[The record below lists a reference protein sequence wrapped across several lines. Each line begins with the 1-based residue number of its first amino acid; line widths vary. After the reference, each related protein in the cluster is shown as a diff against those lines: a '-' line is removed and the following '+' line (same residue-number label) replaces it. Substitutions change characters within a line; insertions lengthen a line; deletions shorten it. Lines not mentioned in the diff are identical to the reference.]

1 MRHVVV
7 AFLTIVIFGG
17 WGLTSPA
24 ADDLTPTVGEV
35 SAEDYEGLPRGP
47 GREAVYFTCTACHSL
62 RQFTQQRM
70 GREDWDTTI
79 SRMVHDN
86 KMTPPRPWART
97 LMLAYLSSHFG
108 LEEEDWAGLPP
119 GEGRED
125 VFYLCQ
131 ACHSLKTV
139 LQQRLNRDVW
149 DETLVWMIEEQGMPA
164 PEPVDYARLLDYL
177 GTYLSPGAP
186 R

>member
-1 MRHVVV
+1 MRHAVVV
-7 AFLTIVIFGG
+7 FLTTVIFGG
-17 WGLTSPA
+17 WGVPSPA
-24 ADDLTPTVGEV
+24 ADLSTPATA
-35 SAEDYEGLPRGP
+35 SATEEDFEGLAPGP
-47 GREAVYFTCTACHSL
+47 GRAAVYFTCTACHSAQ
-62 RQFTQQRM
+62 QFTQQRM
-70 GREDWDTTI
+70 SRQDWDATI
-79 SRMVHDN
+79 SRMVHEN
-86 KMTPPRPWART
+86 NMTPPRPWART

-108 LEEEDWAGLPP
+108 LDDEDWAGLPP

-139 LQQRLNRDVW
+139 LQQRLSRDVW

-164 PEPVDYARLLDYL
+164 PEPAEYARLLDYL
-177 GTYLSPGAP
+177 GTYLSPQAP

>member
-1 MRHVVV
+1 MRRAIVVL
-7 AFLTIVIFGG
+7 LTVTFIGG
-17 WGLTSPA
+17 WGPPSPA
-24 ADDLTPTVGEV
+24 ADLASQGTGTSTV
-35 SAEDYEGLPRGP
+35 ADYEGLPPGP

-62 RQFTQQRM
+62 KQFTQQRM
-70 GREDWDTTI
+70 AREDWDATI
-79 SRMVHDN
+79 SRMVQEN
-86 KMTPPRPWART
+86 KMAPPKPWART

-108 LEEEDWAGLPP
+108 VDIEDWAGLPP
-119 GEGRED
+119 GLGREE

-139 LQQRLNRDVW
+139 LQQRLSRDVW

-164 PEPVDYARLLDYL
+164 PEAAEYARLLDYL
-177 GTYLSPGAP
+177 GTYLSPKAA